1 MGDIK
6 KAVAIGYK
14 EESMDA
20 PTILASGKGFVAD
33 NIIKKASEEE
43 VTVYEDEKL
52 VDELIDVEIG
62 REIPDKLYELVS
74 KVLVFIEEVDKKA
87 QKQQNS

>member
-14 EESMDA
+14 KETMDA
-20 PTILASGKGFVAD
+20 PKVLASGKGTVAD
-33 NIIKKASEEE
+33 NIIQKASKEDIE
-43 VTVYEDEKL
+43 VYEDEKL

-74 KVLVFIEEVDKKA
+74 KVLIFIEEVDKKA
-87 QKQQNS
+87 QKR